1 LPSTPNVVYSAALM
15 SKAEEMFVT
24 GKAPYPAE
32 RTMLTSGLV
41 QAGMTSLAQG
51 QKRLETP
58 RLAKVK
64 YEAPR
69 ESQFWQT

>member
-1 LPSTPNVVYSAALM
+1 M

-24 GKAPYPAE
+24 GKAPYPPE

-51 QKRLETP
+51 QKWLETP
-58 RLAKVK
+58 QLAKVR
-64 YEAPR
+64 YAAPR
-69 ESQFWQT
+69 ESQFSRT